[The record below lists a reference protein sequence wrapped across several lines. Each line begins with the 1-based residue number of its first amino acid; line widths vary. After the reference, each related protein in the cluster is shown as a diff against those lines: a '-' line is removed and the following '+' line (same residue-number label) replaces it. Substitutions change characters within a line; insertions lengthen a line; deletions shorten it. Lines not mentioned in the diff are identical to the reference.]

1 MKIKSTLTNWLSKAT
16 TALSP
21 TNRQSEPTTQKSITP
36 EEWLCGTDFPGPARL
51 TAPLEQS
58 AWLYRAATVIVEQ
71 VANIPFLFSRGERG
85 RETLITSGPLI
96 DFYNQPAPRLNRFQ
110 YWELRVLWLLLRG
123 ESFRVPI
130 FVDNPEYLRQREREA
145 EMEKARQEAAARGL
159 PTPKE
164 QLPELKGA
172 SGAEKFLREFHR
184 ILREPPQKY
193 IPRKKLGAIA
203 FLDPDFMH
211 HIIQDHHLA
220 GWRYN
225 GPRDGLLESQVFLP
239 DEIWHDRL
247 PNPFDNWRG
256 LAPLRA
262 ADLAARTDFASA
274 NYMRGIIE
282 NNAENGF
289 IVRTDQQLTDEQ
301 REQMKSSLR
310 NRKRGAGCAD
320 QTVLLWGATEII
332 QPKLTSADL
341 QFLENRKFARGE
353 ICAALGVPEEIVA
366 TTDHNKYD
374 VMQGA
379 RLNFI
384 ENRIAPLCARL
395 EAEEQRTIQAIDP
408 RAVGWFDLDSLPIM
422 QKARRDRLAAAK
434 IAIDMGVPFNEVN
447 RVLDLGFKP
456 LPDGDEPHAS
466 NANGSAKHTTVGT
479 A

>member
-1 MKIKSTLTNWLSKAT
+1 MKLKSAFTNLLSKAT
-16 TALSP
+16 TAFAS
-21 TNRQSEPTTQKSITP
+21 NRQSEPTSQKSAVTP
-36 EEWLCGTDFPGPARL
+36 EQWLCGLDFPGPARL
-51 TAPLEQS
+51 NAPLEQS
-58 AWLYRAATVIVEQ
+58 AWLYRAAMVIAEQ
-71 VANIPFLFSRGERG
+71 VANIPFVFSRGERG
-85 RETLITSGPLI
+85 RESLITSGPLI
-96 DFYNQPAPRLNRFQ
+96 DFYNQPGPRLNSFQ

-130 FVDNPEYLRQREREA
+130 FSDSSSSSSSSSSSNGHSIGYTSYR
-145 EMEKARQEAAARGL
+145 ARHS
-159 PTPKE
+159 K
-164 QLPELKGA
+164 LK
-172 SGAEKFLREFHR
+172 
-184 ILREPPQKY
+184 
-193 IPRKKLGAIA
+193 AIA

-211 HIIQDHHLA
+211 QIIQNHQLV

-225 GPRDGLLESQVFLP
+225 GPRVDPLAPEVFLP
-239 DEIWHDRL
+239 EEVWHDRL

-262 ADLAARTDFASA
+262 ADLAARMDFASA
-274 NYMRGIIE
+274 SHMHGIIE
-282 NNAENGF
+282 NNAENGL

-301 REQMKSSLR
+301 REQMKTALR
-310 NRKRGAGCAD
+310 NRKRGAGSAD

-384 ENRIAPLCARL
+384 ENRIGPLCARL
-395 EAEEQRTIQAIDP
+395 AAEEQKTVQAIDP
-408 RAVGWFDLDSLPIM
+408 NAVGWFDLDSLPIM
-422 QKARRDRLAAAK
+422 QKARRDRLASAK

-456 LPDGDEPHAS
+456 LPDGDKPARSRTPELIA
-466 NANGSAKHTTVGT
+466 TE
-479 A
+479 